1 MRYHNKLAD
10 SVVDAA
16 FASGDWV
23 AQEKIDGAWYM
34 LEKIDDEHIY
44 LFGRTKSKKT
54 GELTE
59 KSENV
64 PHIIKW
70 AKQLPDETVLIGEIF
85 VPGGKSNDVTKI
97 MGCTAANAIKR
108 QTQTDEFGGLIHYY
122 VFDCIRYDGIDLTSI
137 GFIDRWNYRKNF

>member
-1 MRYHNKLAD
+1 MRYHNKLSDAA
-10 SVVDAA
+10 VDAA
-16 FASGDWV
+16 FTNGEWV

-64 PHIIKW
+64 PHIIEW
-70 AKQLPDETVLIGEIF
+70 AKQLPNGTILLGEIF
-85 VPGGKSNDVTKI
+85 VPGGHSNDVTKI
-97 MGCTAANAIKR
+97 M
-108 QTQTDEFGGLIHYY
+108 
-122 VFDCIRYDGIDLTSI
+122 
-137 GFIDRWNYRKNF
+137 